1 MSRAASIAVCLLLT
15 GCLSWFKGDKL
26 PAPATD
32 NGLSGAEASLDRLTD
47 KRDSRVASAVVTAK
61 GISTEDAVKAELEVA
76 EAMLPAPAATDL
88 AFAKDRAAKGDDKFY
103 AEQVAVS
110 RQLAVAIVEAN
121 RRYEAEKARK
131 QAEYESRLKEKEMAL
146 AAEQEARQAD
156 KWTYAGIALTAI
168 GLLAAFLTPAKLAG
182 LGIAASGIVVGAFPL
197 LSKQPWFLPALGGAA
212 VLGILAALILNR
224 RKAPAADAQTP
235 PQG

>member
-1 MSRAASIAVCLLLT
+1 MSRALAIACLALT
-15 GCLSWFKGDKL
+15 GCFWWRGDKL
-26 PAPATD
+26 PPPATD
-32 NGLSGAEASLDRLTD
+32 TGLAGAEASLDKLTD

-76 EAMLPAPAATDL
+76 EAMLPAPAAADL

-168 GLLAAFLTPAKLAG
+168 GLLAAFLTPMKLAG
-182 LGIAASGIVVGAFPL
+182 LGVAASGIVVGAFPL